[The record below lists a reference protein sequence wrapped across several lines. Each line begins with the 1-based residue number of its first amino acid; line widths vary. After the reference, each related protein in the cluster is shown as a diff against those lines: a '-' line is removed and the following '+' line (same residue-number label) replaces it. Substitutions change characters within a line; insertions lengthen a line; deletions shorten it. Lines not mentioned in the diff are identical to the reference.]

1 MTENISFIIGN
12 FFSLLSAICTLISVT
27 MHNKKRLIQ
36 VQTIGIFFYI
46 FTNIF
51 LHTYTA
57 LVSILIALIR
67 NILSHKNLLTKKI
80 LFVLCLTL
88 ILYGIHINNLGIM
101 GFLPII
107 AIVIYS
113 IMVYITKNE
122 QQMRYAVILNM
133 TLWFIQNMYIKAY
146 PSAITNILVCLWTTF
161 HILKNRKCF
170 YKKFF
175 NTSQNKKSFKPHL
188 KAI

>member
-1 MTENISFIIGN
+1 MTEDVSFIVAN
-12 FFSLLSAICTLISVT
+12 LFSLLSAICTLLSVT

-51 LHTYTA
+51 LHAYTA
-57 LVSILIALIR
+57 LVSIFIALVR
-67 NILSHKNLLTKKI
+67 NILSHKNLLTKKV
-80 LFVLCLTL
+80 LFILCLIL
-88 ILYGIHINNLGIM
+88 VLYGIYINNLGIM
-101 GFLPII
+101 EFLPII
-107 AIVIYS
+107 SIVLYS

-133 TLWFIQNMYIKAY
+133 VLWFIQNMYIKAY

-161 HILKNRKCF
+161 HVFKNRKC
-170 YKKFF
+170 
-175 NTSQNKKSFKPHL
+175 L
-188 KAI
+188 L